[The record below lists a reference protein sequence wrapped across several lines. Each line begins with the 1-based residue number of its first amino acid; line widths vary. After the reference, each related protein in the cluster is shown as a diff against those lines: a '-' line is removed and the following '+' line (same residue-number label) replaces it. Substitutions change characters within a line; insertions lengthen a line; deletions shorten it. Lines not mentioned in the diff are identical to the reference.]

1 MYIFIHLAG
10 DKTSDAVR
18 IFHYISILLLIFAG
32 SLSAQDKVIHELKQ
46 TLATKRDSIAYVN
59 VLNQL
64 GMQYHLSNADSC
76 FLFAVK
82 ARDIATRLKY
92 KKGIADALNNLSIFY
107 ALKAN
112 MKQAIEYDYK
122 ALLLYRDLGDSSN
135 VCQVL
140 MNTSVFHNYEGMNP
154 TAGIFLQQAM
164 NIGKHLPND
173 SIYGLVLINYAIH
186 FGGDTLRQDSVVW
199 AIQRAKEIL
208 AKYPGS
214 RNHYYI
220 EAFEADEWMNRGE
233 ADKAVKRINQL
244 ANQAISEGL
253 IFVGI
258 DMLEHIETYTKN
270 GHFTDVI
277 PYKEKIFALA
287 EQAGYTDLMLPAITS
302 LYRHY
307 ADKKDAAKTA
317 AYGKELYE
325 LVRRREEIK
334 NNIQVNHLDYF
345 LKEQALTEW
354 QLSNKVQKEK
364 IAKVSMKKKH
374 RQMLIGLL
382 SGVLLLLGGFTFT
395 RYRSYRNLRQQ
406 ELLLANMNAA
416 ISEKNKQLQ
425 INDDFKNKLIAIIA
439 NDFREPLNNIIK
451 VAVMFRNNAGR
462 KVLQEVIDQVDTSSR
477 NTLVI
482 FDNIL
487 RWIKSQLSGFV
498 YSPMACPLLLFFEEI
513 LQGMGPVL
521 ISRQISAGLDITDD
535 ILLAGE
541 SEMLQFVNRSLVH
554 YAVSFSPDNHTIGIM
569 AVKEAHRVKVTLTST
584 APEVTAEMAARLF
597 VHQEGITMVICKDF
611 MDKMGGLIWAE
622 KTGSQLHL
630 IYTLPSFN

>member
-10 DKTSDAVR
+10 DKTSDTVR
-18 IFHYISILLLIFAG
+18 IFHYILILLLMFAG
-32 SLSAQDKVIHELKQ
+32 SLSAQNKVIHELKQ
-46 TLATKRDSIAYVN
+46 TLATKKDSIGYVN

-76 FLFAVK
+76 FLFSVQ

-92 KKGIADALNNLSIFY
+92 KKGMADGLNNLSIFY

-122 ALLLYRDLGDSSN
+122 ALLLYRQLGDSAN

-140 MNTSVFHNYEGMNP
+140 MNSSVYYNYEGSDP
-154 TAGIFLQQAM
+154 IAEIFLQQAM
-164 NIGKHLPND
+164 NMGKHLPND

-186 FGGDTLRQDSVVW
+186 FGGDSLRQDSVLW
-199 AIQRAKEIL
+199 AIQKAKEIL

-220 EAFEADEWMNRGE
+220 EAIEADEWMKRGE
-233 ADKAVKRINQL
+233 ADRAVKRINQL
-244 ANQAISEGL
+244 ADQAISEGL

-270 GHFTDVI
+270 GHNTDII

-287 EQAGYTDLMLPAITS
+287 EQAGYTDLILPAITS
-302 LYRHY
+302 LYHY
-307 ADKKDAAKTA
+307 YANKKDAAKTA
-317 AYGKELYE
+317 TYGKELYE
-325 LVRRREEIK
+325 LVRRRQEMN

-364 IAKVSMKKKH
+364 IAKTNMKKEH
-374 RQMLIGLL
+374 RQILIGLL

-406 ELLLANMNAA
+406 ELLMADMNTA

-451 VAVMFRNNAGR
+451 VAVMFRNNAG
-462 KVLQEVIDQVDTSSR
+462 KEVLQELIDQVDVSSR
-477 NTLVI
+477 NTLVV

-498 YSPMACPLLLFFEEI
+498 YSPMACPLLPFFEEI
-513 LQGMGPVL
+513 LQGMAPAL
-521 ISRQISAGLDITDD
+521 ITRQISVGLNIADD

-541 SEMLQFVNRSLVH
+541 SEMLQFVNRSLLY
-554 YAVSFSPDNHTIGIM
+554 YAASFSPDNHTIGIM
-569 AVKEAHRVKVTLTST
+569 AVKEAHQVKVTLTST
-584 APEVTAEMAARLF
+584 APEVTAEMAAHLF

-611 MDKMGGLIWAE
+611 MDKMGGQIWAE
-622 KTGSQLHL
+622 KTETQLQL
-630 IYTLPSFN
+630 VYTLPSFN

>member
-1 MYIFIHLAG
+1 M
-10 DKTSDAVR
+10 
-18 IFHYISILLLIFAG
+18 FAG
-32 SLSAQDKVIHELKQ
+32 SLTAQDKVIHELKQ
-46 TLATKRDSIAYVN
+46 TLAEKKDSIGYVN

-64 GMQYHLSNADSC
+64 AMQYHLSNADSC

-122 ALLLYRDLGDSSN
+122 ALLLYRQLGDSSN

-140 MNTSVFHNYEGMNP
+140 MNSSVFHNYEGRKS
-154 TAGIFLQQAM
+154 AAKIFLEQAM
-164 NIGKHLPND
+164 DIGKKIPDD

-186 FGGDTLRQDSVVW
+186 FDGDSLRQDSVLW
-199 AIQRAKEIL
+199 AIQKAKEIL

-220 EAFEADEWMNRGE
+220 EAFEADEWMKRGE

-258 DMLEHIETYTKN
+258 DMLEHIESYTKN
-270 GHFTDVI
+270 GHYTNVI

-287 EQAGYTDLMLPAITS
+287 EQAGYTDLMLPAITG
-302 LYRHY
+302 LYRYY
-307 ADKKDAAKTA
+307 AGKKDAAKTA
-317 AYGKELYE
+317 VYGKVLYE
-325 LVRRREEIK
+325 LVSRRQEMK

-354 QLSNKVQKEK
+354 QLSNQVQKEK
-364 IAKVSMKKKH
+364 IAKTNMKKEH
-374 RQMLIGLL
+374 RQILIGLL
-382 SGVLLLLGGFTFT
+382 SGVLLLLAGFTLS

-406 ELLLANMNAA
+406 ELMLADMNAA
-416 ISEKNKQLQ
+416 ISGKNKQLQ
-425 INDDFKNKLIAIIA
+425 INDDFKNKLISIIA
-439 NDFREPLNNIIK
+439 HDFREPLNNIIK
-451 VAVMFRNNAGR
+451 VAVMFRNNAD
-462 KVLQEVIDQVDTSSR
+462 KEALQEMIDQVDTSSR
-477 NTLVI
+477 NTLVV

-487 RWIKSQLSGFV
+487 KWIKSQLSGFM
-498 YSPMACPLLLFFEEI
+498 YSPMACHLLKFFEEV
-513 LQGMGPVL
+513 LQGMEPVL
-521 ISRQISAGLDITDD
+521 VTRQISVGLNISND

-541 SEMLQFVNRSLVH
+541 SEMLQFVNRSLLH
-554 YAVSFSPDNHTIGIM
+554 YAVSFSPDNHTIGIV
-569 AVKEAHRVKVTLTST
+569 AVKEAERVKVTLTST
-584 APEVTAEMAARLF
+584 APEITHEMAARLF
-597 VHQEGITMVICKDF
+597 IHQEGITMVICKDF
-611 MDKMGGLIWAE
+611 MDKMGGQIWAE
-622 KTGSQLHL
+622 KKGMQLQL

>member
-1 MYIFIHLAG
+1 M
-10 DKTSDAVR
+10 
-18 IFHYISILLLIFAG
+18 FAG

-46 TLATKRDSIAYVN
+46 TLATKKDSIGYVN

-122 ALLLYRDLGDSSN
+122 ALLLYRQLGDSAN

-140 MNTSVFHNYEGMNP
+140 MNSSVFLNYEGRDSV
-154 TAGIFLQQAM
+154 AGIFLQQAM

-186 FGGDTLRQDSVVW
+186 FGGDTLRQDSVLW
-199 AIQRAKEIL
+199 AIQKVKEVL

-220 EAFEADEWMNRGE
+220 EAFEADEWMKRGE

-270 GHFTDVI
+270 GHYTDII

-287 EQAGYTDLMLPAITS
+287 EKAGYTDLMLATITS
-302 LYRHY
+302 LYRYY

-317 AYGKELYE
+317 TYGKVLYE
-325 LVRRREEIK
+325 LVRRGQEIK

-364 IAKVSMKKKH
+364 IAKVNMKKKH
-374 RQMLIGLL
+374 RLILIGLL

-406 ELLLANMNAA
+406 ELLLADMNAA

-439 NDFREPLNNIIK
+439 NDFREPLYNIIK
-451 VAVMFRNNAGR
+451 VAVMFRNNAG
-462 KVLQEVIDQVDTSSR
+462 KEALQEVIDQVDTSSR
-477 NTLVI
+477 NTLVV

-498 YSPMACPLLLFFEEI
+498 YSPMACPLLQFFEEI
-513 LQGMGPVL
+513 LQGMAPAL
-521 ISRQISAGLDITDD
+521 ITRQISVGLDITDD

-541 SEMLQFVNRSLVH
+541 SEMLQFVNRSLLY
-554 YAVSFSPDNHTIGIM
+554 YAASFSPDNHTIGIM
-569 AVKEAHRVKVTLTST
+569 AVKDAHRVKVMLTSI

-611 MDKMGGLIWAE
+611 MDKMGGQIWAE
-622 KTGSQLHL
+622 KTGTQLRL
-630 IYTLPSFN
+630 VYTLPSFN

>member
-1 MYIFIHLAG
+1 M
-10 DKTSDAVR
+10 R
-18 IFHYISILLLIFAG
+18 IFYYISILLLIFAG

-46 TLATKRDSIAYVN
+46 TLATKKDSIGYVN

-76 FLFAVK
+76 FLFTVK
-82 ARDIATRLKY
+82 ARDIATRLGY
-92 KKGIADALNNLSIFY
+92 KKGMADALNNLSIFY

-112 MKQAIEYDYK
+112 MKLAIEYDYK
-122 ALLLYRDLGDSSN
+122 ALLLYRYLGDSAN

-140 MNTSVFHNYEGMNP
+140 MNSSIYHNYEGTKP
-154 TAGIFLQQAM
+154 VAGIFLQQAM
-164 NIGKHLPND
+164 NIGIHLPND

-186 FGGDTLRQDSVVW
+186 FDGDTLRQDSVIW
-199 AIQRAKEIL
+199 AIQKAKEIL
-208 AKYPGS
+208 VKYPGS

-220 EAFEADEWMNRGE
+220 EAFEADEWMKRGE
-233 ADKAVKRINQL
+233 ADKAVKKINQL
-244 ANQAISEGL
+244 ANQAIGEGL

-270 GHFTDVI
+270 GHYADVI

-287 EQAGYTDLMLPAITS
+287 EKAGYTELMLPTITS
-302 LYRHY
+302 LYRYY

-317 AYGKELYE
+317 VYGKVLYE
-325 LVRRREEIK
+325 LVRRRQEMK
-334 NNIQVNHLDYF
+334 SNIQVNHLDYF

-364 IAKVSMKKKH
+364 IAKTNMKKEH
-374 RQMLIGLL
+374 RQTLIGLL
-382 SGVLLLLGGFTFT
+382 SGVLLLLGGFTFS

-406 ELLLANMNAA
+406 ELMLADMNAA

-451 VAVMFRNNAGR
+451 VAVMFRNNAG
-462 KVLQEVIDQVDTSSR
+462 KEALQEVIDQVHISSR
-477 NTLVI
+477 NTLVV

-513 LQGMGPVL
+513 LQGMAPVL
-521 ISRQISAGLDITDD
+521 INRQISAGLDVAGD

-541 SEMLQFVNRSLVH
+541 PEMLQFVNRSLLQ
-554 YAVSFSPDNHTIGIM
+554 YIVSFSPDNHTIGIM
-569 AVKEAHRVKVTLTST
+569 AIKEAHRVKVVFTST
-584 APEVTAEMAARLF
+584 APQITADMAARLF

-611 MDKMGGLIWAE
+611 MDKMGGQIWAE
-622 KTGSQLHL
+622 KTGTQLQL